1 MLPHTLLLTLA
12 SALLQPP
19 GIFLALA
26 LPAAALL
33 ALGVR
38 ALGWSLLLAAGV
50 GLYLSAT
57 GVGARWLVLP
67 LENRYPP
74 LLRPQPG
81 VGAIVALGGGEVARP
96 PGDGGDMANARTLM
110 RLEAAAKLA
119 KQSALPIVTSGGA
132 PRFGAPPE
140 ATTMAR
146 LLRESFAV
154 HNPIWIEGRS
164 FNTAA
169 NAFDSSKLLAQKGIH
184 RVYLVTSALHM
195 PRAMA
200 WFRRAGLD
208 PVPVPCDYRL
218 DRGLTSGYEAWLPR
232 AIYLEASSEAIHEY
246 LGLFW
251 LHLQERGWVRG
262 RANAAQ

>member
-1 MLPHTLLLTLA
+1 MPHTMLLTLA

-19 GIFLALA
+19 GFFLALV
-26 LPAAALL
+26 LVSLVLL
-33 ALGVR
+33 VLGLR
-38 ALGWSLLLAAGV
+38 TLGWSLLLAACF

-57 GVGARWLVLP
+57 GAGARWLVMP

-74 LLRPQPG
+74 LPHLQPG
-81 VGAIVALGGGEVARP
+81 VGAIVVLGGGEVARP

-110 RLEAAAKLA
+110 RLQAAAKLA
-119 KQSALPIVTSGGA
+119 KLSGLPIVPSGGA
-132 PRFGAPPE
+132 PRYGAPPE
-140 ATTMAR
+140 AATMAR
-146 LLRESFAV
+146 LLRQSFAV
-154 HNPIWIEGRS
+154 DNPIWIEGKS

-169 NAFDSSKLLAQKGIH
+169 NAYDSKKLLAGHGIQ

-208 PVPVPCDYRL
+208 PIPVPCDYRL
-218 DRGLTSGYEAWLPR
+218 DRNLGSGYESWLPR

-262 RANAAQ
+262 RANSRQ